1 MDRTLYWGINMQ
13 HFYHEVNLKNIDTIN
28 IGRSQIQ
35 KKKKKRKEK
44 AFFYETPL
52 RKKLMKIK
60 ILGSTTKI

>member
-1 MDRTLYWGINMQ
+1 MDPTLYWGINMQ
-13 HFYHEVNLKNIDTIN
+13 HFYHEVNLKNIDTIK
-28 IGRSQIQ
+28 IGTSQN

-44 AFFYETPL
+44 ASFYGTPL